1 MCRPAP
7 AVLRRLS
14 HRPAHARH
22 IAAIGSPGVWA
33 RSTSIAP
40 CAALGRY
47 TLPLLPP
54 RPTPV
59 RQRLARECVG
69 QVGTTRTR
77 FARPQ
82 PRQARTSSAALLAA
96 KRVHMISASRV
107 LIRALERCH
116 RRPRLASHRVDNR
129 GPSQR
134 MSHASLLHNAAFCE
148 VAGRSLASS
157 LCGRPPLRALRVHK
171 IGVMQSAMH
180 WGRSPVRVLLGRGP

>member
-1 MCRPAP
+1 MCRPAL

-14 HRPAHARH
+14 HRPDQARH
-22 IAAIGSPGVWA
+22 IAAIDPPGAWA
-33 RSTSIAP
+33 RSASIAP

-54 RPTPV
+54 QPTQV
-59 RQRLARECVG
+59 HQRLACVYVG
-69 QVGTTRTR
+69 QVVTTRTR

-82 PRQARTSSAALLAA
+82 THQARTSSAALLAA

-116 RRPRLASHRVDNR
+116 RRPRLATHRVDRR

-148 VAGRSLASS
+148 VTGRSLASS

-171 IGVMQSAMH
+171 IGVM
-180 WGRSPVRVLLGRGP
+180 